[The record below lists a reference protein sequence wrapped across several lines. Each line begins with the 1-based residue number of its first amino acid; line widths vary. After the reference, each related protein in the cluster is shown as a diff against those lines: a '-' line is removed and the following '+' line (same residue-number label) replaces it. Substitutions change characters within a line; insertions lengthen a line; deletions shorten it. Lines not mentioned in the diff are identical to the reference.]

1 MQVNSLKQV
10 VPLVCLVVTY
20 LFLSLSG
27 LVGIYAY
34 IVPSVCWL
42 VLAFVTLKI
51 YGVNNVKSSLN
62 KNLVLLA
69 GLTAATQIT
78 ALIFISIFTSF
89 GRSPYTGSSIFLNIL
104 YFTSA
109 LVGTELARAQIITV
123 FPKHKKLIGIALVTL
138 IFAVTAFTPARYL
151 SLGEPVET
159 VKFLGQNFLPAIAM
173 SLLATYLALLGGPT
187 ASITYLGVLQGF
199 EWLSPILP
207 NPDWTLQA
215 LVGTIVPAVGFI
227 IINETVKPAL
237 LIRHGLTTEKEV
249 KLKSRKK
256 EKFPYGWIGISVLA
270 LLLLWG
276 NSGLF
281 GFQPSVVASGSMTP
295 SLQVG
300 DMAVVVHTKPENIQ
314 VGDVI
319 QYRGETEPVIHRVI
333 DKYDQGGTTFFIT
346 KGDANNAQDPTPV
359 SEKQVVGKSAFV
371 IPKLGWASI
380 GLRSG
385 AAAVYDAVLA
395 LPQTLG
401 LAWGW
406 LVSGGVYITASLSLI
421 TLTIAVYVNSKFGRK
436 NA

>member
-1 MQVNSLKQV
+1 MQLNFPRQV
-10 VPLVCLVVTY
+10 VPLICLVVTY
-20 LFLSLSG
+20 LVLSLAG

-34 IVPSVCWL
+34 IVPSACWL
-42 VLAFVTLKI
+42 ALAFVTLKI
-51 YGVNNVKSSLN
+51 YGLNNVKASFD

-69 GLTAATQIT
+69 GITAATQIT
-78 ALIFISIFTSF
+78 VLIFISIFTSF
-89 GRSPYTGSSIFLNIL
+89 GRSPYTGGSIFLNIL

-123 FPKHKKLIGIALVTL
+123 FPKHKKLIGVALVTL

-159 VKFLGQNFLPAIAM
+159 VKFLGQNFLPAISM

-187 ASITYLGVLQGF
+187 ASITFMGVLQGF

-215 LVGTIVPAVGFI
+215 LVGTLIPAVGFI

-249 KLKSRKK
+249 RQKNRKK

-270 LLLLWG
+270 LILLWG

-300 DMAVVVHTKPENIQ
+300 DMAVVVQTKPENIQ

-319 QYRGETEPVIHRVI
+319 QYRGQTEPVIHRVI
-333 DKYDQGGTTFFIT
+333 DKYTQGGTTFFIT
-346 KGDANNAQDPTPV
+346 KGDANNAQDPAPV
-359 SEKQVVGKSAFV
+359 NEKQVVGKTAFV

-380 GLRSG
+380 SLRSG

-395 LPQTLG
+395 FPQTLSSTFE
-401 LAWGW
+401 W
-406 LVSGGVYITASLSLI
+406 LITGGVYITASLSLI
-421 TLTIAVYVNSKFGRK
+421 TLAAAVYINSKFGRRK
-436 NA
+436 A